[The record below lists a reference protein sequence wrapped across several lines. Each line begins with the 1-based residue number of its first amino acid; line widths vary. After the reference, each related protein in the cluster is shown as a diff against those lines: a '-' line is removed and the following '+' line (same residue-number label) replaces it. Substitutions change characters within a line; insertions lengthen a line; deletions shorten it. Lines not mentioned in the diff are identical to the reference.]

1 MKLPAKVY
9 YGCKAVLELAL
20 RYDNR
25 QPVRL
30 ATISGQQNIP
40 TNFLVQLLIRLKNAG
55 IVESTRGASGGYT
68 LAKPPG
74 EISLADVFKAVD
86 DNILGKHPVTRRVPV
101 QTGDALI
108 AQFWQELNVTMN
120 QRLEATTFESLA
132 MQAKSSRATYTI

>member
-55 IVESTRGASGGYT
+55 LVESTRGASGGYT

-101 QTGDALI
+101 QTGDTLI
-108 AQFWQELNVTMN
+108 AQFFLGP
-120 QRLEATTFESLA
+120 QRNNEPAA
-132 MQAKSSRATYTI
+132 